1 MNTRIVWRVFA
12 LLALAAGCVSAQ
24 QAGNR
29 EADTLTT
36 SAGDLKITPIQHAS
50 IMLEW
55 SGRVI
60 DVDPW
65 GAEHYT
71 GLPKADLILITHSHG
86 DHLDPR
92 ALAAVTK
99 EDTVVVASE
108 AAARTI
114 TIARG
119 LANGMKLELA
129 LAGVSVGIEA
139 VAAYNVSR
147 GPAPGQ
153 LYHPKGHGNGYI
165 LTLGGK
171 RIYVSGDTEC
181 IPEITAL
188 KNIDVA
194 FMCMNLP
201 YTQTPQEAAECVK
214 KFRPAMVY
222 PYHYRGQDPQV
233 FADALRDE
241 KGIEV
246 RLRDWY

>member
-1 MNTRIVWRVFA
+1 MHTRIVGHVCA
-12 LLALAAGCVSAQ
+12 LVALAAPCVCAQ
-24 QAGNR
+24 QASNR
-29 EADTLTT
+29 KPDTLTT

-55 SGRVI
+55 SGRII
-60 DVDPW
+60 DVDPS
-65 GAEHYT
+65 GAEHFT

-92 ALAAVTK
+92 SMATVTK

-108 AAARTI
+108 DAARTLP
-114 TIARG
+114 TARG
-119 LANGMKLELA
+119 LANGMKLDLA

-139 VAAYNVSR
+139 VAAYNLTR
-147 GPAPGQ
+147 GPALGQ
-153 LYHPKGHGNGYI
+153 LYHPKGRGNGYI

-214 KFRPAMVY
+214 KFRPAIVY

>member
-1 MNTRIVWRVFA
+1 MNTRTVWRVCA
-12 LLALAAGCVSAQ
+12 LVVLAAPGLCAQ

-29 EADTLTT
+29 KPDTLNTF
-36 SAGDLKITPIQHAS
+36 AGDLKITPIQHAS
-50 IMLEW
+50 IMMEW

-60 DVDPW
+60 DVDPL

-92 ALAAVTK
+92 AMATVTK
-99 EDTVVVASE
+99 EDTVVIASE
-108 AAARTI
+108 AAARTLP
-114 TIARG
+114 IARA
-119 LANGMKLELA
+119 LANGMKLDLT
-129 LAGVSVGIEA
+129 LAGVSIGVEA
-139 VAAYNVSR
+139 VAAYNIKR

-153 LYHPKGHGNGYI
+153 LYHPKGPGNGYI
-165 LTLGGK
+165 LMLGGK

-201 YTQTPQEAAECVK
+201 YTQTPQEAAECVRN
-214 KFRPAMVY
+214 FRPAIVY
-222 PYHYRGQDPQV
+222 PYHYRGQDPKV

>member
-1 MNTRIVWRVFA
+1 
-12 LLALAAGCVSAQ
+12 
-24 QAGNR
+24 
-29 EADTLTT
+29 
-36 SAGDLKITPIQHAS
+36 
-50 IMLEW
+50 
-55 SGRVI
+55 
-60 DVDPW
+60 
-65 GAEHYT
+65 
-71 GLPKADLILITHSHG
+71 
-86 DHLDPR
+86 
-92 ALAAVTK
+92 
-99 EDTVVVASE
+99 
-108 AAARTI
+108 
-114 TIARG
+114 
-119 LANGMKLELA
+119 MKLELA

-153 LYHPKGHGNGYI
+153 LYHPKGRGNGYI
-165 LTLGGK
+165 ITLGGK

-188 KNIDVA
+188 KNIELA